1 MRCETK
7 IPSRVRVVAFFGPGE
22 HWTSI
27 VMTGPG
33 NPGHLKNNPISE
45 SHDAVAVCF
54 LLETHGYFMNS
65 NKYETLELLYM
76 INSNLFLYR
85 LLSTRIMNIVDPIF
99 HGYPKAPRRTPH
111 LRRSSCSSQG
121 CFGETCM
128 NHLRL

>member
-1 MRCETK
+1 M
-7 IPSRVRVVAFFGPGE
+7 IILFGPLRITILLIPWME
-22 HWTSI
+22 FLWKTHRLCLKAT
-27 VMTGPG
+27 PG
-33 NPGHLKNNPISE
+33 IWNNPISE

-85 LLSTRIMNIVDPIF
+85 LLLTRIMNIVDPIF